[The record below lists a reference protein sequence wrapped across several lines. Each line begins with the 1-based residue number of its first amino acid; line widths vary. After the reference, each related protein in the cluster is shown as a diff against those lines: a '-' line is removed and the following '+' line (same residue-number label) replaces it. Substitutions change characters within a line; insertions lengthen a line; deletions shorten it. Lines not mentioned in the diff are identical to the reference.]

1 MSSQTSNTAA
11 EPLTQGTQEE
21 HGPMKANIRLGCMH
35 CDRADFDGVNEF
47 PRDWQDIF
55 EVQSYD
61 ESIKPVD
68 PDDPNGDVTFW
79 ETHMGV
85 CPDCQE
91 HDAETD
97 PDVCFRE
104 MMEAH
109 TEGAYKTAQGQAA
122 KLRQW
127 LDAGGEYPR
136 EQDMDYVDL
145 MLDDILN
152 DY

>member
-1 MSSQTSNTAA
+1 MNSQINTTDAKPLARDNQEKDGTS
-11 EPLTQGTQEE
+11 Q
-21 HGPMKANIRLGCMH
+21 ANIRLGCMH
-35 CDRADFDGVNEF
+35 CDRDDFDGVSQF
-47 PRDWQDIF
+47 PGNWEDIF
-55 EVQSYD
+55 EVQSFD

-91 HDAETD
+91 QDAEMD

-109 TEGAYKTAQGQAA
+109 TEGAYKAAENLAA
-122 KLRQW
+122 KLREW
-127 LDAGGEYPR
+127 IDAGGEYPN
-136 EQDMDYVDL
+136 EQDWDYVEL
-145 MLDDILN
+145 MLDDVLN
-152 DY
+152 GY

>member
-1 MSSQTSNTAA
+1 MKSQTSDTAA
-11 EPLTQGTQEE
+11 KPLARDDQEKQGPTQA
-21 HGPMKANIRLGCMH
+21 KIRLGCLH
-35 CDRADFDGVNEF
+35 CDRADFYGVSRL
-47 PRDWQDIF
+47 PSDWEDIF
-55 EVQSYD
+55 EVQSYE

-91 HDAETD
+91 QEDEMD

-109 TEGAYKTAQGQAA
+109 TEGAYKTAQGHAA

-127 LDAGGEYPR
+127 LDAGGEYPS
-136 EQDMDYVDL
+136 EQDLDYVEL
-145 MLDDILN
+145 MLEDVLN
-152 DY
+152 GY